1 MGAYSQ
7 MAEKC
12 QKCPDRYQ
20 CRRKRMEACAYIDDP
35 NIAAKVSGEMAASA
49 AAPVLR
55 ETVAVCIGGASTT
68 VYKDDLEKLLYEQLH
83 KTIGLNCA
91 F

>member
-7 MAEKC
+7 LAEKC
-12 QKCPDRYQ
+12 QKCPDRNV
-20 CRRKRMEACAYIDDP
+20 CKNKRMEACAYIEDP
-35 NIAAKVSGEMAASA
+35 CIAAPVAENFAESA

-55 ETVAVCIGGASTT
+55 ETMAICIGGQKTT
-68 VYKDDLEKLLYEQLH
+68 VYKDEIEKLIYGQLQ
-83 KTIGLNCA
+83 KPFSLNSA

>member
-7 MAEKC
+7 LAEKC
-12 QKCPDRYQ
+12 QKCPDRKV
-20 CRRKRMEACAYIDDP
+20 CKNKRMEACAYIDDP
-35 NIAAKVSGEMAASA
+35 CVAAPVAEKSAESA

-55 ETVAVCIGGASTT
+55 ETMTICISGQKTI
-68 VYKDDLEKLLYEQLH
+68 VYKDEIEKLLYKQLQ
-83 KTIGLNCA
+83 KPFGLNCT